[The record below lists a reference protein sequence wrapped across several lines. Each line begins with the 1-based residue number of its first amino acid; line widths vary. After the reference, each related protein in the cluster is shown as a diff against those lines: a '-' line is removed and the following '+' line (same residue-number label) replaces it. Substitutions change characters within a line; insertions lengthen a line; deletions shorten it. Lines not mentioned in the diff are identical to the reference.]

1 MVTNRCNK
9 IQVLIYSSA
18 RLLLHS
24 GSAIFPFT
32 WKLTSEESMFDASLK
47 IVSNLQSVC
56 YV

>member
-1 MVTNRCNK
+1 MVTNRYNK
-9 IQVLIYSSA
+9 IQVLINSSA

-24 GSAIFPFT
+24 APAIFPFT

-47 IVSNLQSVC
+47 TVSNLQSVC